1 MKVLRSFR
9 LIFNLKTLIVV
20 VLSCASTYLCSYYG
34 IKVNFPMT
42 IIGIAVVFPIVF
54 SISGAYKRRETA
66 LKHYASLKAHGRAIF
81 LASRDWVPDSDSEF
95 QNGMKSILKELLRG
109 VRELLHTGRED
120 REQKEAEVYQT
131 LSKVSLFI
139 KSFRTRGL
147 PGGEVSRC
155 NQYFS
160 KMLDAF
166 ESMKHI
172 YQYRTP
178 VTLRA
183 YSKIFIF
190 LIPIVY
196 GPYFIHIAG
205 DNPIGVAMIMP
216 LLLSI
221 VLVSL
226 DNIQDHLEN
235 PFDQVG
241 EDDVQINAEKF
252 ADWLDS

>member
-1 MKVLRSFR
+1 MSVLRSFR

-20 VLSCASTYLCSYYG
+20 LLSGISTYICAYYE
-34 IKVNFPMT
+34 IKANFPMT

-81 LASRDWVPDSDSEF
+81 LASRDWVPETDADF
-95 QNGMKSILKELLRG
+95 QNDMKSLLKDLMKS
-109 VRELLHTGRED
+109 VRELLHSSR
-120 REQKEAEVYQT
+120 RNREAEESYVYRNLSE
-131 LSKVSLFI
+131 LSKFI
-139 KSFRTRGL
+139 KSFRSRGL
-147 PGGEVSRC
+147 AGGEVSRC

-160 KMLDAF
+160 KMLDSF

-196 GPYFIHIAG
+196 GSYFVYIAG
-205 DNPIGVAMIMP
+205 DHNIAVTMIMP
-216 LLLSI
+216 VMLSV